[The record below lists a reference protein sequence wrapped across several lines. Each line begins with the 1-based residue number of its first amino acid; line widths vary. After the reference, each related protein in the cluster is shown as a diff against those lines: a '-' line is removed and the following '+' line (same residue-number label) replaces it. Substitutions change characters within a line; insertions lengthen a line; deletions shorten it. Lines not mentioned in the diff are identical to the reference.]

1 MSDKNTPNV
10 EMSGQLYAELRNWV
24 KPVYLLWMDG
34 GEPTSMWTP
43 DIDRMNA
50 LLFDFA
56 NAELDDQEFIN
67 RLFRDPDSRE
77 TKAFVARLRQQQQE
91 VKETG
96 TSTYRAPADLYATS
110 RVPGGGAPTPYADLP
125 MGGSIMRENLRP
137 QELVDQVL
145 RFIDPEFRP
154 WFILE
159 TTNLKDV
166 IEKYPGTPNIPAE
179 DRKMLVEARQI
190 VDQLAEQGADRPT
203 GGERNRLL
211 ADAFANLQPFVE
223 SGQQFTETYDT
234 KIANL
239 ERVLA
244 TTRFVDPIADP
255 LGRDTE
261 AAGFGRAPEPG
272 GEPVIADRPTAE
284 AAGVQTR
291 PPSVGQMGS
300 VVPPTE
306 MGTLGLPLT
315 PEQRY
320 GTGEGTRGPDRMGG
334 PPTITPRSPRTEE
347 EQRALEAKYG
357 TGAGTRGPDRM
368 GGPATLTGEDGAGGG
383 TGEDGAGGGTG
394 GDTGG
399 DTGGGAG
406 GGTGGDGAGGGV
418 GVETPYDDSVP
429 EDWKQAASEIY
440 GAYYSIIS
448 QNPDVA
454 NLIAQAEAE
463 KWGPEKFDYELE
475 QTTWWKTHSVA
486 TRTFDIEMQRDPA
499 TVQARI
505 DALAAQIREDALSL
519 NIRLTGETLNNIATE
534 AIRQGWTEQQVTIAL
549 GDEAVKSQAGVTGL
563 RYGYYGNKINE
574 IAGSY
579 GVSVSDLEFS
589 QLVEKFALGRENEES
604 LTSAFQTRATALFPA
619 ISERLM
625 AGETFANIV
634 EPYRNRA
641 SQILGQD
648 FSASD
653 FMDNDSFAQAVTY
666 MGDDGKQ
673 RPMTYT
679 EWGQYLRSNREFGY
693 EYTEEAQGRAY
704 QVANRIA
711 DIFGAI

>member
-1 MSDKNTPNV
+1 MTDEKTLQQIANQLLPRYRLFLVTGQGGGSLTQQEREMLVKIRDNAGNVQLEELQPYVNRNVTDSMVASRSYGFLATILNEFQRADQQVIAVAPATTRPTTEPSAPMAGTEPTPLRTTTPGTGVAYSPDDALRAITDLVDEQYRPYFATGIVNIGGAEGEAFRSQYPQATSV
-10 EMSGQLYAELRNWV
+10 PANEREIISELRQ
-24 KPVYLLWMDG
+24 L
-34 GEPTSMWTP
+34 
-43 DIDRMNA
+43 
-50 LLFDFA
+50 
-56 NAELDDQEFIN
+56 
-67 RLFRDPDSRE
+67 
-77 TKAFVARLRQQQQE
+77 
-91 VKETG
+91 
-96 TSTYRAPADLYATS
+96 
-110 RVPGGGAPTPYADLP
+110 
-125 MGGSIMRENLRP
+125 
-137 QELVDQVL
+137 
-145 RFIDPEFRP
+145 
-154 WFILE
+154 IL
-159 TTNLKDV
+159 
-166 IEKYPGTPNIPAE
+166 
-179 DRKMLVEARQI
+179 
-190 VDQLAEQGADRPT
+190 
-203 GGERNRLL
+203 
-211 ADAFANLQPFVE
+211 
-223 SGQQFTETYDT
+223 SGD
-234 KIANL
+234 NP
-239 ERVLA
+239 ERVNDFM
-244 TTRFVDPIADP
+244 TRFVDQGETFSGTRNQIRVILDTINYIPVIPDP

-261 AAGFGRAPEPG
+261 TAGFGRGTGVTAPAPAMPSDPGTMRPSAGSVGRPLGTGAEDVEPGEMARPTISPEERYGVGEPG
-272 GEPVIADRPTAE
+272 G
-284 AAGVQTR
+284 
-291 PPSVGQMGS
+291 
-300 VVPPTE
+300 
-306 MGTLGLPLT
+306 
-315 PEQRY
+315 
-320 GTGEGTRGPDRMGG
+320 GP
-334 PPTITPRSPRTEE
+334 
-347 EQRALEAKYG
+347 
-357 TGAGTRGPDRM
+357 PDRM
-368 GGPATLTGEDGAGGG
+368 GGPATITS
-383 TGEDGAGGGTG
+383 G

-399 DTGGGAG
+399 GAGGGAGDGAG

-454 NLIAQAEAE
+454 DLIARAEAE

-475 QTTWWKTHSVA
+475 QTTWWKTTSFA

-505 DALAAQIREDALSL
+505 DALSAQIREDALSL
-519 NIRLTGETLNNIATE
+519 NIRLTGETLNTIATE

-563 RYGYYGNKINE
+563 RYGHYGNKINE
-574 IAGSY
+574 IAASY

-625 AGETFANIV
+625 AGETFADIV